1 MDVTGV
7 KTLLIQ
13 VILQENATS
22 HGYSAVGFGDACLFM
37 ADENAQKPDYSTPT
51 TPENPGSSETPNT
64 PENPGTDTK
73 PNGKD
78 TTGAPTG
85 ESTPTQNNDGK
96 QSDGCASV
104 IGYGEFA
111 LLGTVCAGAVC
122 FRKRKKHD

>member
-1 MDVTGV
+1 
-7 KTLLIQ
+7 
-13 VILQENATS
+13 
-22 HGYSAVGFGDACLFM
+22 M

-64 PENPGTDTK
+64 PEKPGSDTK